1 MNDLTRPAAPRRVA
15 PWESDELSHPLLEGI
30 AAEYAWAVET
40 RRDLVG
46 RLRQALLE
54 AAAPLLP
61 KLRAAT
67 ADERDARASLL
78 GAVTAAPNLFAK
90 PRTRNAHGIKYGW
103 ALGKPSIAID
113 DEART
118 LKLIRTKVPED
129 QQVLLIRV
137 KETVDRRAVL
147 DLSAKDLR
155 TLGIRQIDGVDAP
168 LVVLPKDDL
177 DRLVDTLLAETAGEE
192 A

>member
-1 MNDLTRPAAPRRVA
+1 MNAMTRNSPPH
-15 PWESDELSHPLLEGI
+15 WEPDAIDHRLLEGL
-30 AAEYAWAVET
+30 AAGYSQAVET
-40 RRDLVG
+40 RRALVVG
-46 RLRQALLE
+46 LRQAVLD
-54 AAAPLLP
+54 AAIPHLP
-61 KLRAAT
+61 GLRVAT
-67 ADERDARASLL
+67 ADERDARATLL
-78 GAVTAAPNLFAK
+78 QAVSDAPALFAR

>member
-1 MNDLTRPAAPRRVA
+1 MD
-15 PWESDELSHPLLEGI
+15 
-30 AAEYAWAVET
+30 
-40 RRDLVG
+40 
-46 RLRQALLE
+46 

-61 KLRAAT
+61 GLRAAT
-67 ADERDARASLL
+67 ANERDARATLL
-78 GAVTAAPNLFAK
+78 QAVSDTRPCSPGPAPATPTASNTDGALS
-90 PRTRNAHGIKYGW
+90 
-103 ALGKPSIAID
+103 KPSIAID

-137 KETVDRRAVL
+137 RGFGRPPGGARPQRQGLAHPGD
-147 DLSAKDLR
+147 SAR
-155 TLGIRQIDGVDAP
+155 FNGVDAP

-177 DRLVDTLLAETAGEE
+177 DRLVDTLLAETAGGG

>member
-1 MNDLTRPAAPRRVA
+1 MNDMTPNTARRWA
-15 PWESDELSHPLLEGI
+15 SDDLSHRLLEEL
-30 AAEYAWAVET
+30 AEDYAQVVET
-40 RRDLVG
+40 RR
-46 RLRQALLE
+46 RLTGLLRRALMD

-61 KLRAAT
+61 GLRTAT
-67 ADERDARASLL
+67 ADERDARATLL
-78 GAVTAAPNLFAK
+78 QAVSDAPALFAR